1 MSSISFPT
9 DIPKD
14 HPYNLCKHFNGND
27 KLMGY
32 LTYIAYKDYKLAKI
46 QQYKNEHNNK
56 EPSKQ
61 VLNQFKTALIES
73 DYESFIAKANELKI
87 ELFKPLV
94 LEAVKE
100 QLPKEVAKTNYNKI
114 EDMLNVSSMNTAD
127 NGSKKSIG
135 NVVNEI
141 HNATTHQCKSFWIAV
156 GASALGALCLALFL
170 IGINAAFK
178 GGLFQLITHIC
189 VPMSGS

>member
-14 HPYNLCKHFNGND
+14 HPYNLCKHFNGDD

-61 VLNQFKTALIES
+61 VLNQFKTDLIES
-73 DYESFIAKANELKI
+73 GYESFIAKANELKI

-100 QLPKEVAKTNYNKI
+100 QLPKEVAKTNYQNI
-114 EDMLNVSSMNTAD
+114 ERMLEVSFD
-127 NGSKKSIG
+127 DGSKKYIG
-135 NVVNEI
+135 NAVNEI
-141 HNATTHQCKSFWIAV
+141 HSATTHECKSFWIAV
-156 GASALGALCLALFL
+156 GASALGAFGLALIL

-178 GGLFQLITHIC
+178 GGLLQWITKIC
-189 VPMSGS
+189 VPM

>member
-9 DIPKD
+9 DIPKN
-14 HPYNLCKHFNGND
+14 HPYNLCMHFNEND

-46 QQYKNEHNNK
+46 QQYKDEHNNN

-73 DYESFIAKANELKI
+73 DYESFIARANELKI

-100 QLPKEVAKTNYNKI
+100 QLPNEIAKSNYQNIEKMLKVCASSEKNKS
-114 EDMLNVSSMNTAD
+114 V
-127 NGSKKSIG
+127 G
-135 NVVNEI
+135 NVVHEI
-141 HNATTHQCKSFWIAV
+141 HEATTHKCKSFWLGVLASAV
-156 GASALGALCLALFL
+156 GAFSLAVVIIIINLLFQ
-170 IGINAAFK
+170 
-178 GGLFQLITHIC
+178 GGLFQLC
-189 VPMSGS
+189 VPGVTP

>member
-100 QLPKEVAKTNYNKI
+100 QLPKEVAKTNYENIKK
-114 EDMLNVSSMNTAD
+114 MLKVCASSD
-127 NGSKKSIG
+127 IDISVG
-135 NVVNEI
+135 NAVHEI
-141 HNATTHQCKSFWIAV
+141 HDATTHKCKSFWSGVLASAV
-156 GASALGALCLALFL
+156 GALALAVM
-170 IGINAAFK
+170 IIIINLLLQ
-178 GGLFQLITHIC
+178 GGLFQLC
-189 VPMSGS
+189 VPSVTPYGFTTIQY